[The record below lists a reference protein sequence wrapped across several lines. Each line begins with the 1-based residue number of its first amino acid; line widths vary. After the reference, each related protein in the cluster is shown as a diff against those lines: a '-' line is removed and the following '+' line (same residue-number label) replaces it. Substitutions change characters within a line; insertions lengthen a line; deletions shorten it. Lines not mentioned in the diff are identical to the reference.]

1 MNGQERLFRAIGNV
15 DEHLLERSEQPSRGR
30 RAVWLAAG
38 MAACAALAVLVWSLL
53 PPSPAAISEREPSP
67 PPAVGDPN
75 PMRLHC
81 LELRTE
87 PEEPEL
93 RFSILVNEEAYSVRE
108 QEGVY
113 TIQPK
118 SAAELPKECK
128 LEIFHWPGVAVSDAI
143 EQIRA
148 SLADSYSSVEVQ
160 DSYWTTPYSP
170 VSIRASE
177 GTDWDA
183 LQMDVWFAEDGQGG
197 VFVLES
203 VYFLEAAEGH
213 GLRFLDMAS
222 TFTPSSGETPVWF
235 AQLEDVTR
243 QLYTAAFSNAWDGV
257 EGLLEENAMIAA
269 YSEDL
274 YASISI
280 ASIDYSVSGEAEPD
294 SAIVSVKHRTGGE
307 DSFVYLT
314 MELSRTDG
322 QWQAGWIAL
331 EK

>member
-1 MNGQERLFRAIGNV
+1 MLFR
-15 DEHLLERSEQPSRGR
+15 S
-30 RAVWLAAG
+30 
-38 MAACAALAVLVWSLL
+38 
-53 PPSPAAISEREPSP
+53 
-67 PPAVGDPN
+67 
-75 PMRLHC
+75 
-81 LELRTE
+81 
-87 PEEPEL
+87 
-93 RFSILVNEEAYSVRE
+93 
-108 QEGVY
+108 
-113 TIQPK
+113 
-118 SAAELPKECK
+118 
-128 LEIFHWPGVAVSDAI
+128 VAVSDAI

-203 VYFLEAAEGH
+203 VYFLEATEGH